1 MFFKTEKTE
10 QIYKKKVGNLKNI
23 VYKFVLAKL
32 LKLTQKYVL
41 A

>member
-1 MFFKTEKTE
+1 MLFLKL
-10 QIYKKKVGNLKNI
+10 KKLNKSVKKGGQLKNI
-23 VYKFVLAKL
+23 VYKFVLAKM